1 VATEA
6 VRRVNVTEVDGV
18 RLTWGESVR
27 WDDARDRLYLVDC
40 ATQKLHWLEDAEPP
54 LHELQLPSLP
64 CGVVLTDGPRGELVI
79 CLDDGLHV
87 VDVDAGTTELLA
99 AYPEGMHGRANDAVA
114 DGHGRLVTG
123 TLNMG
128 AGPPGALWRY
138 AVDDGWVLLDPS
150 FGNTNGPNVVGDV
163 LLCGDTSAAA
173 VFAYDYDGA
182 TGTTSGDKRVHLDQ
196 SDPALAGVPDGATVD
211 ADGGLWSCV
220 LRSGRLAHV
229 TADGTLAGVVDLP
242 LANPSDVAF
251 AGPDLDRLF
260 VTSIALDLGEG
271 RPPTPAAGALLVL
284 DDLGVTGRVEPR
296 FALHG

>member
-1 VATEA
+1 
-6 VRRVNVTEVDGV
+6 VNIGEVDGV

-27 WDDARDRLYLVDC
+27 WDERRQRLYFVDC
-40 ATQKLHWLEDAEPP
+40 ATQTLHWLDDATPQ
-54 LHELQLPSLP
+54 LGELRLPSMP
-64 CGVVLTDGPRGELVI
+64 TGVVLTEGDELVI

-87 VDVDAGTTELLA
+87 VDPDAGTSELLSP
-99 AYPEGMHGRANDAVA
+99 YPEGMHGRANDAVA
-114 DGHGRLVTG
+114 DGAGRLVTG
-123 TLNMG
+123 TLNMT

-150 FGNTNGPNVVGDV
+150 FGNTNGPNVVGGV

-173 VFAYDYDGA
+173 VFAYDYDAA
-182 TGTTSGDKRVHLDQ
+182 TGTASADGRRVHLDQ
-196 SDPALAGVPDGATVD
+196 SAPALDGVPDGATVD
-211 ADGGLWSCV
+211 AEGGLWSCV

-229 TADGTLAGVVDLP
+229 GADGALVEVVDLP

-251 AGPDLDRLF
+251 GGPGLDRLF

-284 DDLGVTGRVEPR
+284 DDVGVTGRPEPR
-296 FALHG
+296 FALAG